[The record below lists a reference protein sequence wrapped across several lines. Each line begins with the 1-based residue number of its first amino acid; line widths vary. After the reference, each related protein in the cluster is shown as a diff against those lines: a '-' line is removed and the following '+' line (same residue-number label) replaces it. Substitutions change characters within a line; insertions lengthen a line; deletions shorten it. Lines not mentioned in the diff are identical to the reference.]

1 MFFIFIVVYF
11 AHATWRFQHRLR
23 GDPTPPPHHRKPIC
37 SFSLFRDIA
46 RSREDGFVS
55 GNGTWKRNMRGVPE
69 YFQPDVCRFR
79 HKTRIPRRD
88 MFQCIKRH
96 RMNYVVFAGDS
107 NSLKYFAA
115 FQALLID
122 DGAHCLP
129 LQVSIYMNPF
139 LLRRQHL
146 QWTVRYPKASKGVVM
161 NDASPGL
168 QIYLL
173 VSCDLD
179 IWPDVLTSKL
189 IASCGVLASRITCAS
204 RVRKFD
210 KRWTR
215 PKMNLT
221 AWRRHIISAYQM
233 FAV

>member
-1 MFFIFIVVYF
+1 MSHTSHRIHLYAITAMFFIFIVVYF

-122 DGAHCLP
+122 VGAHCLP

-146 QWTVRYPKASKGVVM
+146 QRTVYGTQKHPRGSTGR
-161 NDASPGL
+161 DE
-168 QIYLL
+168 
-173 VSCDLD
+173 
-179 IWPDVLTSKL
+179 
-189 IASCGVLASRITCAS
+189 
-204 RVRKFD
+204 
-210 KRWTR
+210 
-215 PKMNLT
+215 
-221 AWRRHIISAYQM
+221 
-233 FAV
+233 